1 MIRNFFSRLMYGR
14 YGTDQLNIFLSIFF
28 LLLWVIEL
36 FVRNQIALA
45 ILQGISTIC
54 VFFVFFRTFSRNY
67 SRRHSENEAFLKLVG
82 PGLHWFRRK
91 RNQTKDRE
99 HVYFKC
105 PSCKQVLRVPRE
117 KAKLPSPAAT
127 AEPCFRRKPD
137 FKTECCYR

>member
-67 SRRHSENEAFLKLVG
+67 SRRHAENEAFLKLVG

-91 RNQTKDRE
+91 RNQTRDRE

-105 PSCKQVLRVPRE
+105 PSCKQVLRVPRGKGKITITCRNCGTMFQE
-117 KAKLPSPAAT
+117 KT
-127 AEPCFRRKPD
+127 
-137 FKTECCYR
+137 